1 MRIKIKPTSKGRP
14 RFNMSTGRTYTP
26 GTTKDFE
33 EEFAYKYK
41 AAGGK
46 FYEGYLKA
54 KLVFAFTPPKSWS
67 KKKQNEALENKIR
80 PTKSDIDNYIK
91 ACLDSLN
98 KVAYEDDRYIY
109 SVEAIKKYDTEEYIE
124 IEIKGE

>member
-1 MRIKIKPTSKGRP
+1 MRIDTKPTPKGRP
-14 RFNMSTGRTYTP
+14 RFNASTGKIYTP
-26 GTTKDFE
+26 STTRDFE

-41 AAGGK
+41 TMGGK
-46 FYEGYLKA
+46 FYEGYLKV

-67 KKKQNEALENKIR
+67 KKKQNEAIEGKIR
-80 PTKSDIDNYIK
+80 PTKSDADNYIK

-109 SVEAIKKYDTEEYIE
+109 GVTAIKKYDTKEYIE
-124 IEIKGE
+124 IEIMED

>member
-1 MRIKIKPTSKGRP
+1 
-14 RFNMSTGRTYTP
+14 MSTGRTYTP
-26 GTTKDFE
+26 NTTKAFE

-46 FYEGYLKA
+46 FYEGYLKV
-54 KLVFAFTPPKSWS
+54 KLVFAFIPPKSWS
-67 KKKQNEALENKIR
+67 KKKQREALEGEIR

-98 KVAYEDDRYIY
+98 RVAYEDDRYIFG
-109 SVEAIKKYDTEEYIE
+109 VEAIKKYDTKEYIE
-124 IEIKGE
+124 IEIEGKWTNEKRFKGLL